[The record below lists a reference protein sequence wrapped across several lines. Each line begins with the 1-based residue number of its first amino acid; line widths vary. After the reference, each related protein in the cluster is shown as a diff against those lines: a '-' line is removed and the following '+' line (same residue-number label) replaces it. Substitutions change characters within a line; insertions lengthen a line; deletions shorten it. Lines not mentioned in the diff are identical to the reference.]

1 LYWLNAQLIIG
12 IAVGSYLVGTVIGV
26 YIASVS
32 IFGAVIWLVVGG
44 LVGVGSIMVAGK
56 NWGGSKQ
63 KQK

>member
-1 LYWLNAQLIIG
+1 MYWLNAQLIIG
-12 IAVGSYLVGTVIGV
+12 IALGSYLIGTVIGV

-32 IFGAVIWLVVGG
+32 VFGAVIWLIIGG
-44 LVGVGSIMVAGK
+44 LVGTGSIMVAGK